1 MASPRTR
8 RVLQEI
14 RPKNENSQCFEC
26 AAHNPQWA
34 SVTYG
39 IWICLECSGKHRGL
53 GVHLSFVRSIT
64 MDKWKDLELEK
75 MKLGGNYN
83 ARIFFESQPDWSMS
97 TPIQQRYNSR
107 AAALYRDKISTIA
120 EGRTWSI
127 ETSRAKDFQSGS
139 FSRSSSV
146 YNANSSMENNS
157 QRSVHNSVST
167 PNFETDGYQS
177 NRQSADSAEYGGYQN
192 FKDQKEAYFSKK
204 QNENASRPDNL
215 PPSQGGRYSGF
226 GNSAYTP
233 PARSSSVDVY
243 DSLATGWSMFSVG
256 ASKLRDSALKFGEIA
271 SQKVVQVSETVG
283 EKVTEISRKGW
294 TNAVNTRSDYEE
306 APRTYGPGERSS
318 LLSPTTGGGY
328 APLPGGSPSYQESY
342 QDLSPVGGSNSRT
355 GQGAGNGSSFQNY
368 GEDSSEWSWGTNGKT
383 TPTTATKSHSMKTKG
398 VDSSLIDFGESKAK
412 KVSPKARTAEEEA
425 WDMLN
430 S

>member
-1 MASPRTR
+1 
-8 RVLQEI
+8 
-14 RPKNENSQCFEC
+14 
-26 AAHNPQWA
+26 
-34 SVTYG
+34 
-39 IWICLECSGKHRGL
+39 
-53 GVHLSFVRSIT
+53 
-64 MDKWKDLELEK
+64 
-75 MKLGGNYN
+75 
-83 ARIFFESQPDWSMS
+83 
-97 TPIQQRYNSR
+97 
-107 AAALYRDKISTIA
+107 
-120 EGRTWSI
+120 
-127 ETSRAKDFQSGS
+127 
-139 FSRSSSV
+139 
-146 YNANSSMENNS
+146 
-157 QRSVHNSVST
+157 
-167 PNFETDGYQS
+167 
-177 NRQSADSAEYGGYQN
+177 
-192 FKDQKEAYFSKK
+192 
-204 QNENASRPDNL
+204 
-215 PPSQGGRYSGF
+215 
-226 GNSAYTP
+226 
-233 PARSSSVDVY
+233 
-243 DSLATGWSMFSVG
+243 MFSVG

-283 EKVTEISRKGW
+283 EKMKEGRLLDDVASSVSNVATKVTEISRKGW